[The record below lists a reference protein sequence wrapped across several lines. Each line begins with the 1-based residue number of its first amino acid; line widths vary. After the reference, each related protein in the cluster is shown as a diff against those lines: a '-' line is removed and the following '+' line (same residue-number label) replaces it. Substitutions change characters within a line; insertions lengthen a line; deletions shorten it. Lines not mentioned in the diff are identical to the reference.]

1 MKMKSKITKIL
12 LLSLVLVML
21 FGTVTASAFNSYDT
35 YTYSIDGEPLK
46 SPPAYNPYD
55 EFTSSDMGISNL
67 VENVAGEKSKDTM
80 GLVSD
85 IVTDESG
92 NVYIVDPDNN
102 RIVILDK
109 YYSATKI
116 LTSYYYNGQERYF
129 KKPQGVFAADLE
141 DGFRLYVCDTENKNI
156 VVLDSNYE
164 CIDVIGAPTTE
175 LVSKADY
182 IPIAIAV
189 DKYGRLFVV
198 SSACTSGIIVMSS
211 TGDFNGLIG
220 AQKVTPSILEA
231 IWRRFQSEEQ
241 RRTQTANISSAYNNI
256 TVDQYGF
263 VYVTIKIDDESRQI
277 AALKS
282 RKADYSPVKKLNSA
296 GVEIMKRNGFFDP
309 GGEVITKTFLKSSL
323 GASSIVDVA
332 VGENGTWSIIDNK
345 RSRVFTYDQNGNLL
359 FAFGDKGGQFGNID
373 DIRAITYHHVTDEN
387 GEEKTYLLA
396 IDGAGGKSKLVVY
409 AATAYC
415 DTIMSAL
422 ECENNN
428 DYDGSMYYWKDV
440 LKKNNNFDLAYIGIG
455 KALYNKGEYTEAMEM
470 FSYAYETTQYS
481 KAFAE
486 IRKEIIGSWLLG
498 IIILVIAVVVLFL
511 KLLGYAKKRN
521 KATSLKLGKRT
532 YVEELLY
539 AFHVPFHPFDGFY
552 DLKHEKRGSVKAGLT
567 IVGITILAFFY
578 QAIGRGYMF
587 NPRETYSTII
597 VQIVSIA
604 VPVILWCVGNWCLT
618 TLFEGEGGFRDIFI
632 ATSYSLAPLPLFVII
647 STILTNVLTTSEGSI
662 VSLLVTI
669 GYIWVGFLLF
679 FGMLVTHDYD
689 LKKNILITIC
699 TIVAMIVIMF
709 VVILFSSLVIKMV
722 TFVSAIIKEIAN
734 RA

>member
-1 MKMKSKITKIL
+1 MKSKITKIL

-46 SPPAYNPYD
+46 SPPAYTPYD

-141 DGFRLYVCDTENKNI
+141 DGFRLYVCDTENKDI

-164 CIDVIGAPTTE
+164 CIDVIEPPTTE

-241 RRTQTANISSAYNNI
+241 RRTQTANVSSAYNNI
-256 TVDQYGF
+256 TVDEYGF
-263 VYVTIKIDDESRQI
+263 VYVTIKIEDESRQI

-309 GGEVITKTFLKSSL
+309 GGEVITKTFLNSGL

-387 GEEKTYLLA
+387 GEEKSYLLA

-455 KALYNKGEYTEAMEM
+455 KALYNKGEYKEAMEM

-486 IRKEIIGSWLLG
+486 IRKEIIGSWLAA
-498 IIILVIAVVVLFL
+498 IIIIVIVVIVLFL

-597 VQIVSIA
+597 VQVISIV

-632 ATSYSLAPLPLFVII
+632 ATSYSLAPLPLFVVI
-647 STILTNVLTTSEGSI
+647 STILTNVLTVSEGSI

-689 LKKNILITIC
+689 LKKNVLITIC
-699 TIVAMIVIMF
+699 TIIAMIVIMF

-722 TFVSAIIKEIAN
+722 TFVTAIIKEIAN

>member
-1 MKMKSKITKIL
+1 MKSKIIKIL
-12 LLSLVLVML
+12 VLSLTLVLI

-55 EFTSSDMGISNL
+55 EFNSNDMGISNF
-67 VENVAGEKSKDTM
+67 VTNVVGGNNSDTM
-80 GLVSD
+80 GLVTD
-85 IVTDESG
+85 VVTDTKG
-92 NVYIVDPDNN
+92 NVYIADPDNN

-116 LTSYYYNGQERYF
+116 LTSYYYNGQDRYF
-129 KKPQGVFAADLE
+129 NKPQGIFAAELE
-141 DGFRLYVCDTENKNI
+141 DGYRLYICDTENKDI
-156 VVLDSNYE
+156 VVLDENFN
-164 CIDVIGAPTTE
+164 CINVIKPPTTE
-175 LVSKADY
+175 LVPKADY
-182 IPIAIAV
+182 IPIAMAV

-198 SSACTSGIIVMSS
+198 SSACSSGIIVMSS
-211 TGDFNGLIG
+211 NGDFNGLIG

-241 RRTQTANISSAYNNI
+241 RRVQSANLSSAYNNI

-263 VYVTIKIDDESRQI
+263 VYVTIKIEDESRQI

-309 GGEVITKTFLKSSL
+309 GGEVITNAFLNTGL
-323 GASSIVDVA
+323 GASLIVDVA
-332 VGENGTWSIIDNK
+332 VGDNGSWSIIDSK

-373 DIRAITYHHVTDEN
+373 DLRAITYHKVKDEN
-387 GEEKTYLLA
+387 GEEKNYLLA

-409 AATAYC
+409 APTEYC

-422 ECENNN
+422 NCENNN
-428 DYDGSMYYWKDV
+428 DYDGSMYYWQDV

-455 KALYNKGEYTEAMEM
+455 KALYNKGEYKEAMEM
-470 FSYAYETTQYS
+470 FSYAYETTQYA

-486 IRKEIIGSWLLG
+486 IRKEIIGKSLLL
-498 IIILVIAVVVLFL
+498 IVIAIVAVIVLFL
-511 KLLGYAKKRN
+511 KLLGWAKKKN

-532 YVEELLY
+532 YVEELVY
-539 AFHVPFHPFDGFY
+539 AFYVPFHPFDGFY

-567 IVGITILAFFY
+567 IMGITILAFFY

-597 VQIVSIA
+597 VQVISIT

-632 ATSYSLAPLPLFVII
+632 ATTYSLAPLPLFVII
-647 STILTNVLTTSEGSI
+647 STVLTNVLTVTEGSI

-679 FGMLVTHDYD
+679 FGMLVTHDYN

-699 TIVAMIVIMF
+699 TIVAMVVIMF

-722 TFVSAIIKEIAN
+722 TFISAIISEIVN